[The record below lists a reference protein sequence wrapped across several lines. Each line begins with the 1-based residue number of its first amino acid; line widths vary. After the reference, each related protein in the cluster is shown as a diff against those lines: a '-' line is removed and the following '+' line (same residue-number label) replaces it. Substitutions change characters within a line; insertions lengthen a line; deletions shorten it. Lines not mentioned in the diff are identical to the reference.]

1 MKLQFLIVVLSG
13 FFSVLLGYSALVD
26 SAYGRLDRYWMVLS
40 GDQLSPPVNTD
51 AIGFVS
57 LKFDEDST
65 RLIYNVNLDNIHNV
79 TGVYLYFSNL
89 NGNYTKV
96 LNLLKEAK
104 ESNKHFKVAEV
115 VGPHETTGT
124 VGLGGV
130 TKQDLKGPLKGNSLP
145 HLHKLVDEGKVFVVV
160 HTKDFPNG
168 EIRGNSF
175 VAIDRVFPDL
185 DEFRWN

>member
-1 MKLQFLIVVLSG
+1 MKLQDLVVVTSV
-13 FFSVLLGYSALVD
+13 FSVLLAYSALVVNV
-26 SAYGRLDRYWMVLS
+26 YGQLDRYWMVLS
-40 GDQLSPPVNTD
+40 GDQQSPAVNTD
-51 AIGFVS
+51 AIGLVS

-79 TGVYLYFSNL
+79 TGVYLYYSSP
-89 NGNYTKV
+89 NGNDTKI

-104 ESNKHFKVAEV
+104 ESNKQFKVSETS
-115 VGPHETTGT
+115 GPVETTGT

-130 TKQDLKGPLKGNSLP
+130 TKHDLKGPLKGNSLP
-145 HLHKLVDEGKVFVVV
+145 HLHKLVDDGKVFVVV
-160 HTKDFPNG
+160 HTEDFPNG

-185 DEFRWN
+185 NEFRWN